1 MSNGQHI
8 EQEDLALY
16 SMQALTPAESA
27 EVKAHLDTCATCR
40 SVLADMLA
48 DVSLIAMT
56 VPQEELPEG
65 ARQRFA
71 AAMAKTSQ
79 LSAAASKV
87 PQIAAPPRSRH
98 KHKHTSALGWFEWA
112 ITAAAL
118 LVACYLGYHDFEL
131 QREIDANRE
140 EIARLSVQA
149 AHAQELDRLMDALSS
164 PLARQV
170 TLTETRGMPQ
180 PVGHATYLPKSG
192 ALIFVASNLRP
203 LVKSKTYELWLIP
216 ANGKAPIPAG
226 LFRPDAKGS
235 AAVVLPPL
243 PEGVDAKAFG
253 VTVET
258 AEGAST
264 PTLPIVM
271 SGQ

>member
-1 MSNGQHI
+1 
-8 EQEDLALY
+8 
-16 SMQALTPAESA
+16 MQALTPTESA

-71 AAMAKTSQ
+71 ATMAKT
-79 LSAAASKV
+79 
-87 PQIAAPPRSRH
+87 PRAAPVAGRHPIRH

-131 QREIDANRE
+131 QRELDANRE
-140 EIARLSVQA
+140 EIAQLSVQA
-149 AHAQELDRLMDALSS
+149 ARAQDLQKLMDALSS
-164 PLARQV
+164 PGARQV
-170 TLTETRGMPQ
+170 TLTETRGTPQ

-203 LVKSKTYELWLIP
+203 VPQSKTYELWLIP
-216 ANGKAPIPAG
+216 TNGKAPIPAG

-253 VTVET
+253 VTVE
-258 AEGAST
+258 AAQGAST

>member
-1 MSNGQHI
+1 LSNGQHND
-8 EQEDLALY
+8 QEDLALY

-40 SVLADMLA
+40 SVLADTLA

-98 KHKHTSALGWFEWA
+98 KHKHTSVLGWFEWG

-118 LVACYLGYHDFEL
+118 VVACYLGYHSFEL
-131 QREIDANRE
+131 QRELDADRG
-140 EIARLSVQA
+140 EIAQLSVQA
-149 AHAQELDRLMDALSS
+149 AHAQDLQRLMDALSS
-164 PLARQV
+164 PEAKQV
-170 TLTETRGMPQ
+170 TLTETKGTPR

-203 LVKSKTYELWLIP
+203 IPQSKSYELWLIP
-216 ANGKAPIPAG
+216 SNGKAPIPAG
-226 LFRPDAKGS
+226 LFRPDMNGS

-243 PEGVDAKAFG
+243 PEGVEAKAFG

-258 AEGAST
+258 ADGAST

-271 SGQ
+271 AGQ